1 MRVCPPFPPIVST
14 LFVFI
19 GGGVLSEEDAR
30 DDLEHQAAEDD
41 EGEDALKNTLLA
53 Y

>member
-19 GGGVLSEEDAR
+19 GGGGVLSEEDAR

-41 EGEDALKNTLLA
+41 EGEDALKILC
-53 Y
+53 

>member
-19 GGGVLSEEDAR
+19 GGVLSEEDAR

-41 EGEDALKNTLLA
+41 EGEDALKILC
-53 Y
+53 